1 MIKGYV
7 IDLIVLYVSQCVLSL
22 PKQRSMLMPKTTPD
36 MNYVATVMP
45 RALKNALVNQASL
58 PRKRERKIDY
68 FKRYC
73 DKNGN
78 LNNSSNYFN

>member
-1 MIKGYV
+1 MCTQSPQTEKHV
-7 IDLIVLYVSQCVLSL
+7 DAKNHSEHELCSSSDA
-22 PKQRSMLMPKTTPD
+22 QRP
-36 MNYVATVMP
+36 
-45 RALKNALVNQASL
+45 LKNALVNQASL